1 VAPTRQPK
9 GYAIP
14 RIRQAVRLR
23 DEGKSYRQIAAKLG
37 ISCPSAWRLV
47 QNWTEW
53 VHERRIDLNGR
64 A

>member
-1 VAPTRQPK
+1 MTPIRRPK

-23 DEGKSYRQIAAKLG
+23 DEGKSYRQIAAELG
-37 ISCPSAWRLV
+37 ISCPPHLV

>member
-1 VAPTRQPK
+1 MASARQPK
-9 GYAIP
+9 GSAIP

-23 DEGKSYRQIAAKLG
+23 DEGKSYRQIAAELG
-37 ISCPSAWRLV
+37 ISCPAAWKLV

-53 VHERRIDLNGR
+53 VHVRRIDLNGK